1 MSHFKTHPVANF
13 LAILIIALSSLCAKA
28 QNTPKC
34 QPGFFWDTNMK
45 PPMCMPDGS
54 AIKCPENF
62 HWSTEDDQCMPNN
75 CKPDEYWNEQT
86 MKCAPKPQQN
96 KCEDPNTH
104 WDSNMKMCM
113 PNTPDPTGQC
123 TEPSTHWDATMGMCM
138 PDLSGKSNLNF
149 HINQYMIGITE
160 SGPRGRTAFSAPNMF
175 NLTFQQI
182 ISSCDSVKV
191 DWMGTTDKWT
201 TPQDGTPELLQTG
214 EANKEGKPYLD
225 AQHPHT
231 SPVMG
236 LTFAVVHCL
245 SKNNDNKFT
254 LSFAPRGEATA
265 GPQAFMHR
273 PSADGNPN
281 APLGHHLQDVFHIM
295 STVLAAKLEFGKWTI
310 SGSLFSGQE
319 PSPSE
324 VTLDMH
330 KFDSG
335 GLSISRKFSDKFT
348 VGGSVANVLETHRAP
363 IGQTPEAPARNTI
376 LNAWFYTNHKFK
388 SSTLNTSVIVGQS
401 NEEGR
406 QLNSFLSE
414 LNYKFGDLEKN
425 HVFSRFEVL
434 QRTPEELEV
443 NVVGDAKN
451 PVWVKALTLGYEKN
465 ISNKKGISI
474 FAGGSATRSF
484 VPSSFITTYGNS
496 PLSAEIHL
504 RIRFMKNKSWGKK

>member
-1 MSHFKTHPVANF
+1 MSHFKTYRSIHTFIGFIVLLVSLNLSAQSTSCPV
-13 LAILIIALSSLCAKA
+13 
-28 QNTPKC
+28 
-34 QPGFFWDTNMK
+34 GFKWDEQMK
-45 PPMCMPDGS
+45 MCMPIGG
-54 AIKCPENF
+54 AVNCPVDF
-62 HWSTEDDQCMPNN
+62 HWSIEDDQCVPNN
-75 CKPDEYWNEQT
+75 CQT
-86 MKCAPKPQQN
+86 TEVWDTHTQKCMPKNQIPNACPASTHWDSTMGMCMPNSPAPTGQ
-96 KCEDPNTH
+96 CAEPNTH
-104 WDSNMKMCM
+104 WD
-113 PNTPDPTGQC
+113 
-123 TEPSTHWDATMGMCM
+123 DAMGMCM
-138 PDLSGKSNLNF
+138 PDLTGKSNLNF

-182 ISSCDSVKV
+182 ISKCDSVKI

-201 TPQDGTPELLQTG
+201 TPKDGTPELLQTG

-231 SPVMG
+231 SPIMG
-236 LTFAVVHCL
+236 LTFSVIHCL
-245 SKNNDNKFT
+245 SKDNDNKIT

-273 PSADGNPN
+273 PSAEGSPN

-295 STVLAAKLEFGKWTI
+295 STVLAAKLEVGKWTI

-319 PSPSE
+319 PSPAE

-335 GLSISRKFSDKFT
+335 GLSVSRKLSDKFT
-348 VGGSVANVLETHRAP
+348 VGVSVANVLETHRAP
-363 IGQTPEAPARNTI
+363 IGQIPESPARNTI
-376 LNAWFYTNHKFK
+376 LNAWLYTNHKFK
-388 SSTLNTSVIVGQS
+388 SSTLNTAVIFGQS

-414 LNYKFGDLEKN
+414 LSYKFGTLEKN

-443 NVVGDAKN
+443 TVIGDAKN
-451 PVWVKALTLGYEKN
+451 PVWVKALTLGYERN
-465 ISNKKGISI
+465 IVNKKGLSI

-484 VPSSFITTYGNS
+484 IPSSFVTTYGKN

-504 RIRFMKNKSWGKK
+504 RIRFTKNKSWGKK